1 MLNRGGF
8 LAPYAKRF
16 FCQISGTVDISDSH
30 IAKTEKYLQELEER
44 DDIEVIN
51 GERAIEFG
59 AGWGRLRY
67 YLIRDRFGS
76 VDLIDINNVMLD

>member
-1 MLNRGGF
+1 
-8 LAPYAKRF
+8 
-16 FCQISGTVDISDSH
+16 
-30 IAKTEKYLQELEER
+30 LQELEER
-44 DDIEVIN
+44 DDIEDIN